1 MLLLLLL
8 LLCHYVIVLL
18 LIIVIILY
26 QNMYVYKIY
35 QYIYIYI
42 IIYIYAHTHTH
53 IYIYIHVL
61 YSFGWN
67 SWVKASVGFV
77 DGKFHSY
84 GDCPGCHVWFQ
95 RRNTKFPE
103 SIWRR
108 KKGKPTFWGLVGFG
122 LNHFNETNPFA
133 STFVSFLGLWPGC
146 ANFTQVIMWLMQ
158 KHDP

>member
-1 MLLLLLL
+1 MS
-8 LLCHYVIVLL
+8 LCYC
-18 LIIVIILY
+18 VIINY
-26 QNMYVYKIY
+26 CDYSISEYVCI
-35 QYIYIYI
+35 QDISIYIH
-42 IIYIYAHTHTH
+42 IYHYTYMHTH